1 MFVANLETDRLD
13 KTMMKIT
20 EKYTNTQCITEIVTQ
35 ATRDDTK
42 APVDGS
48 EALTPYALASTK
60 PEISIKTEI
69 KILYS

>member
-1 MFVANLETDRLD
+1 LERDRLD
-13 KTMMKIT
+13 KTMMKISN
-20 EKYTNTQCITEIVTQ
+20 KYTNTQDITEIVTQ

-48 EALTPYALASTK
+48 EASTPYALASTK
-60 PEISIKTEI
+60 PEISIEI